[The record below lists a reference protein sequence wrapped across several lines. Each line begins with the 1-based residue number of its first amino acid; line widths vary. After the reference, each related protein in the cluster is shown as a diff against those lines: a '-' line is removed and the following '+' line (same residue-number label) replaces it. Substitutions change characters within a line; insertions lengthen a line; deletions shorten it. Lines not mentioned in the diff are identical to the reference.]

1 MNTCHD
7 QKTNLLL
14 DVYGE
19 LDEEA
24 RVSLDHHLETCDDC
38 RQERQQILGLL
49 RKVKTT
55 MDPPE
60 LSVAEARILTD
71 NIKLKLKNGH
81 KIKRWWQDSI
91 SQPMRFIPALAAT
104 CILIVIVGIIGYSKL
119 KDGTEFNV
127 STIIQAE
134 QLTEKDLEIIRNL
147 DLLKEMDAI
156 QKLVRVVDNNHNIQ
170 PSKENNHETRGM
182 RQNIYGK
189 RYA

>member
-1 MNTCHD
+1 MNACHD

-24 RVSLDHHLETCDDC
+24 RVSLNHHLETCDVC
-38 RQERQQILGLL
+38 RQERQQILSLL
-49 RKVKTT
+49 RKVKKT

-60 LSVAEARILTD
+60 LSAAEAQIMAD

-91 SQPMRFIPALAAT
+91 SRPMRFIPAFAAA
-104 CILIVIVGIIGYSKL
+104 CILIVIAGIIGYSKL
-119 KDGTEFNV
+119 KDGAEFHV

-156 QKLVRVVDNNHNIQ
+156 QKLVRIVDNAQDGQ
-170 PSKENNHETRGM
+170 PSEENNNNTRGM
-182 RQNIYGK
+182 RPNIYGES
-189 RYA
+189 YA

>member
-24 RVSLDHHLETCDDC
+24 RAGLNHHLETCDDC
-38 RQERQQILGLL
+38 RQERQQILSML

-60 LSVAEARILTD
+60 LSAAEARILTD

-81 KIKRWWQDSI
+81 KIKQWWQDSI

-104 CILIVIVGIIGYSKL
+104 CILIFIVGIIGYSKL

-170 PSKENNHETRGM
+170 PSEENNHETRGM